1 MFQTLLKEVREYKRA
16 SIATPLF
23 MLLEVLMETMIP
35 YLMASIIDKGV
46 NAGDLGHIYHVGG
59 LMIVAAAIG
68 LFAGMAGGR
77 YGAKASAGLAR
88 NLRGSMFD
96 HIQTFSFANIDKFS
110 TAGLVTRLTTDV
122 TNIQN
127 AYQMMLRM
135 MMRAPASMVC
145 ALVMAFTINAR
156 LASIYLVAVLFSA

>member
-46 NAGDLGHIYHVGG
+46 NAGDLGHIYRVGG

-68 LFAGMAGGR
+68 LFAGMAGR
-77 YGAKASAGLAR
+77 TI
-88 NLRGSMFD
+88 RGK
-96 HIQTFSFANIDKFS
+96 SFCRTCQKSPRKHVRSYSD
-110 TAGLVTRLTTDV
+110 
-122 TNIQN
+122 
-127 AYQMMLRM
+127 
-135 MMRAPASMVC
+135 
-145 ALVMAFTINAR
+145 
-156 LASIYLVAVLFSA
+156 LFLCEY